1 MYCKK
6 CGKKVNDE
14 WKICPYCRTPL
25 NKETVKHMN
34 HKKIESKRKR
44 NRLIGLVGIVFLI
57 FIIGRFIKIM
67 TSGENNLNEEQVLS
81 ENLATDSDE
90 NVDISIENAKVIE
103 DDGNDRKFIDVLV
116 PGIYWKTSSY
126 SDGVYGF
133 VDISYID
140 GNYYL
145 TTMLDDRDDTVGMR
159 WYDKEILSSNLPINI
174 EDMKSTGE
182 AYCYDDNGNVIL
194 TLRSFQDGGRL
205 RIDQTD
211 AGAEFIRKS
220 MKTYGDAYKSSFQG
234 DMYRIITDPENPQ
247 ATVAIDSDDI
257 WNMMTCCLRE
267 GDYAEDP
274 EWVYDE
280 DGNMVR
286 VGDDQITTSCM
297 IYSEDG
303 KMKLDISLWG
313 DYDYDESTFIEG
325 AELDTSRLYTNGE
338 VEVLDPETGEAIA
351 QMITYIN
358 AFYLGFYDS
367 EYKGLST
374 TELSNRY
381 TVN

>member
-25 NKETVKHMN
+25 NKEIVKHMN
-34 HKKIESKRKR
+34 RKKIESERKR
-44 NRLIGLVGIVFLI
+44 NRLIGLASIVFLI
-57 FIIGRFIKIM
+57 LVIGTFIKTM
-67 TSGENNLNEEQVLS
+67 TSGENNLNKEQVLS
-81 ENLATDSDE
+81 ENLATDSDG
-90 NVDISIENAKVIE
+90 NGNISIENAKVIE

-116 PGIYWKTSSY
+116 PGIYWRTSSY
-126 SDGVYGF
+126 YDGVYGF
-133 VDISYID
+133 VDISYVD

-159 WYDKEILSSNLPINI
+159 WYDKEILSSNLPINV

-194 TLRSFQDGGRL
+194 TLCSFQGGGRL

-211 AGAEFIRKS
+211 VGAEFIRKS

-247 ATVAIDSDDI
+247 TIDSDDI
-257 WNMMTCCLRE
+257 WNMMTCYLKE
-267 GDYAEDP
+267 GEYDKEP
-274 EWVYDE
+274 EWTYDDNGNITGVTESQIEADCTVYSDE
-280 DGNMVR
+280 
-286 VGDDQITTSCM
+286 
-297 IYSEDG
+297 G
-303 KMKLDISLWG
+303 KMKIDISVCDDS
-313 DYDYDESTFIEG
+313 DYEEKTFVEG
-325 AELDTSRLYTNGE
+325 ADLDTSRLYTDGE

-351 QMITYIN
+351 QMLTYIKS
-358 AFYLGFYDS
+358 FDLCFYDS
-367 EYKGLST
+367 EYKGMST
-374 TELSNRY
+374 TVLSNRY
-381 TVN
+381 DFKY